1 MKSTLPILF
10 TFCCVMFVSKATHAQ
25 ETEVQQLNNAFNFF
39 MAYQNGKV
47 DSLPRNATN
56 YNKVVAQLDN
66 TFKTF
71 ILHEKS
77 QDYEKF
83 TMARGENNFK
93 FFRLANGIEIH
104 AVSFLADSVAYVVF
118 GYKTQNRPN
127 YFIKRL
133 RDNKIVFDGNAKAC
147 YVDGMYAL
155 EKNRILLIEKD
166 GDRNTSRKVSVI
178 AAEGKKWKQLKAFRG
193 LAFGQVAG
201 DYRNKK
207 FISNRTYFQLECE
220 MEVLMNAPQDANQV
234 SFNEKTKTLSYKQ
247 YQDNRR
253 FKKIEATYENGL
265 FVIDDHNVGDSISS
279 HSPVAPW

>member
-1 MKSTLPILF
+1 MTPTHHLLF
-10 TFCCVMFVSKATHAQ
+10 TFCCVLFVGTTTHAQ
-25 ETEVQQLNNAFNFF
+25 EKEVQAVNNAFNFF
-39 MAYQNGKV
+39 LAYQNGKV

-66 TFKTF
+66 SFKTF

-83 TMARGENNFK
+83 VMAEGQSNFK

-104 AVSFLADSVAYVVF
+104 AVSFLVDSVAYVVF

-155 EKNRILLIEKD
+155 EKNRILLVEKD

-193 LAFGQVAG
+193 LAFDPVAG
-201 DYRNKK
+201 DFRNKK
-207 FISNRTYFQLECE
+207 FTDKRIYFQLECE
-220 MEVLMNAPQDANQV
+220 MEVLMHAPQDANQV

-247 YQDNRR
+247 YQHNRQ

-265 FVIDDHNVGDSISS
+265 FIIDDHNVGDAISS
-279 HSPVAPW
+279 DSPAVPW